1 MSTKGAQ
8 CLSQPPVGDLS
19 ADSVRPAN
27 SHQPVKRSKIASP
40 IHLSQPAA
48 VLGETTG
55 DEGRSPSIEVGLPRE
70 RHVERL
76 EPLGGLPQQTRRP
89 LPDVAARLISPRSCS
104 TRARWR
110 SSTASACRWACT
122 AARARSARSL
132 GSAVSDADRCKNAAA
147 VASPARAWAR
157 CADRSSSAATS
168 SSGPEAAAARCHTR
182 RSGSLRASVES
193 AGAGVSWP
201 RRRGGTPVLC
211 VIASVQSTA
220 GR

>member
-89 LPDVAARLISPRSCS
+89 AA
-104 TRARWR
+104 
-110 SSTASACRWACT
+110 
-122 AARARSARSL
+122 
-132 GSAVSDADRCKNAAA
+132 G
-147 VASPARAWAR
+147 
-157 CADRSSSAATS
+157 
-168 SSGPEAAAARCHTR
+168 
-182 RSGSLRASVES
+182 
-193 AGAGVSWP
+193 
-201 RRRGGTPVLC
+201 RGGSIDLTPQLLHPGALEIIDRVR
-211 VIASVQSTA
+211 VQVGVHGRQGSVRAQS
-220 GR
+220 GLGGQRC